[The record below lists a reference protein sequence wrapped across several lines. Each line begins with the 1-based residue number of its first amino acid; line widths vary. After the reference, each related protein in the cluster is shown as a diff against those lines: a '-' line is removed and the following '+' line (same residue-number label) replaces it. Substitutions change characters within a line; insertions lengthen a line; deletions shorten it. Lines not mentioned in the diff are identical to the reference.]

1 MKSCWN
7 FVPED
12 RLSFAVLVQQLQPT
26 KQHTPTTLQSNRISE
41 YLEMF

>member
-12 RLSFAVLVQQLQPT
+12 RSSFAVLVQQLQLT
-26 KQHTPTTLQSNRISE
+26 KQHAPPTLQSNRSSE
-41 YLEMF
+41 YLKIF